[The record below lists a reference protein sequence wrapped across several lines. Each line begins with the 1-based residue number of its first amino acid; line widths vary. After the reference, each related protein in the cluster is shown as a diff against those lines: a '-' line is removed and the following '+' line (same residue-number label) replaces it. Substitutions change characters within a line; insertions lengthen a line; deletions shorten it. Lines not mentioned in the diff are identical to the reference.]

1 MKAARYA
8 VMLLAVATA
17 VFLIWSLWLLNQN
30 RLLLAQASSQA
41 AAAKALETRAVAAEA
56 DNIALRQKLAAEGIE
71 APAPSGVSSSSLRA
85 AETARAETV
94 RAMADLQKRY
104 DALQSQ
110 FQSLQLAKSE
120 LESTI
125 ESVRSE
131 RRRLSASESELK
143 DALASSRRVV
153 EAMES
158 EMKTKNERIA
168 SMESELRRVRD
179 SIAAD
184 NRRSTQVGA
193 ILGSFEDLN
202 RRRENTLTSLQRR
215 FRDLT
220 DAYRAL
226 ALRLDTQRDSQTPLQ
241 ITSSEVSRITSAVQ
255 SAEDEL
261 RQLSTLN
268 AESQRLTQRLRN

>member
-8 VMLLAVATA
+8 VSLLAVATA

-41 AAAKALETRAVAAEA
+41 AAAKALETRAAAAEA

-94 RAMADLQKRY
+94 RALADLQKRY

-131 RRRLSASESELK
+131 RRRISASESELK

-153 EAMES
+153 EAMEG
-158 EMKTKNERIA
+158 ELKTKNERIA

-184 NRRSTQVGA
+184 NRRSSQVGA

>member
-41 AAAKALETRAVAAEA
+41 AAAKAQETRAVAAEA

-94 RAMADLQKRY
+94 RALADLQRRY

-158 EMKTKNERIA
+158 ELKTKNERIA

-184 NRRSTQVGA
+184 NRRSSQVGA

>member
-41 AAAKALETRAVAAEA
+41 AVAKALETRAAAAEA

-94 RAMADLQKRY
+94 RALADLQKRY

-110 FQSLQLAKSE
+110 IQSLQLAKSE

-153 EAMES
+153 EAMEG
-158 EMKTKNERIA
+158 ELKAKNERIA

-184 NRRSTQVGA
+184 NRRSSQVGA

>member
-41 AAAKALETRAVAAEA
+41 AVAKALETRAAAAEA

-94 RAMADLQKRY
+94 RALADLQKRY

-110 FQSLQLAKSE
+110 IQSLQLAKSE

-153 EAMES
+153 EAMEG
-158 EMKTKNERIA
+158 ELKAKNERIA

-184 NRRSTQVGA
+184 NRRSSQVGA

-226 ALRLDTQRDSQTPLQ
+226 ALRLDTQRASQTPLQ

>member
-41 AAAKALETRAVAAEA
+41 SVAKALETRAAAAEA

-94 RAMADLQKRY
+94 RALADLQKRY

-110 FQSLQLAKSE
+110 IQSLQFAKSE

-158 EMKTKNERIA
+158 ELKTKNERIA

-184 NRRSTQVGA
+184 NRRSSHVGA